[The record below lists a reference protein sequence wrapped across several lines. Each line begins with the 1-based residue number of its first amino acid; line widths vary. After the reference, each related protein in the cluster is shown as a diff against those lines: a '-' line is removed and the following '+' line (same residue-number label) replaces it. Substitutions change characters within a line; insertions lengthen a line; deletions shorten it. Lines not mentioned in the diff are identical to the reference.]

1 MTQTAEPGQAPS
13 GTPAPTARPERRRR
27 GDRVGPSLGPF
38 ILKLVLVGLFDA
50 LVLLLLML
58 LLGKREWTIFGV
70 VLVAAAAINV
80 IYLKKGALPAKYLTP
95 GVVFLLI
102 FQIFTLVYT
111 CYVAFTNYSSGHV
124 LSKPEAVQALLSQNQ
139 TRVPDSPAYPLTV
152 VSKGSELGFL
162 VVDPVTGQA
171 QLGTESRPLT
181 DVQAEITDGKAVS
194 TDGWQS
200 LTFAE
205 ILAKQNEIFSLV
217 VPRSDDAADG
227 TLRTQDGR
235 TGYQFVSGLSYDAD
249 AGTLTDTAQG
259 TVYTDGGKGAFVSS
273 SGETLMPGWSVNVGT
288 ENFTRAFTEESIR
301 GPLLKVTLW
310 TFAFA
315 LLSVATTFGL
325 GMFLAVVFNKKGMR
339 GRKIYQAIMILPYAF
354 PAFLAA
360 MVWAGMY
367 SKSYGF
373 FNQVLLGG
381 ASIPWLEDPTLAKIA
396 VLMLNLWLGFP
407 YMFLVCLGALQS
419 IPDELEEAAKTD
431 GASAW
436 QAFRLIKF
444 PLLLVSVAPLL
455 IASFAFNFNN
465 FNVIYMLTGGGP
477 RDMDAAIPVGETDI
491 LISLVY
497 KVAFTGQ
504 ERDYG
509 LASAFSIIIF
519 VIVAVISIVS
529 FRRTKALEEVN

>member
-1 MTQTAEPGQAPS
+1 M
-13 GTPAPTARPERRRR
+13 
-27 GDRVGPSLGPF
+27 VGLLDALG
-38 ILKLVLVGLFDA
+38 LVLVF
-50 LVLLLLML
+50 VLI
-58 LLGKREWTIFGV
+58 GKAEWVVLGV
-70 VLVAAAAINV
+70 VVVALAAINV
-80 IYLKKGALPAKYLTP
+80 IYLRKGMLPGKYLTP

-102 FQIFTLVYT
+102 FQIFTLLYT

-124 LSKPEAVQALLSQNQ
+124 LNKEEAVQALLSQNQ
-139 TRVPDSPAYPLTV
+139 SRVPDSPAFPLSV

-162 VVDPVTGQA
+162 VADPSTHRAELGTATRPLEPVTA
-171 QLGTESRPLT
+171 QMDGDKPVSVDGWTTLTFT
-181 DVQAEITDGKAVS
+181 DVLARQKDIFGLAVP
-194 TDGWQS
+194 
-200 LTFAE
+200 L
-205 ILAKQNEIFSLV
+205 
-217 VPRSDDAADG
+217 SDDAADG

-235 TGYQFVSGLSYDAD
+235 TAYQFVSGLKFDEAAD
-249 AGTLTDTAQG
+249 TMTDTSTG
-259 TVYTDGGKGAFVSS
+259 EVYKDGGNGAFVRPD
-273 SGETLMPGWSVNVGT
+273 GEQVLPGWTINVGVD
-288 ENFTRAFTEESIR
+288 NFTRAFTDDSIR
-301 GPLLKVTLW
+301 GPLLKVTVW
-310 TFAFA
+310 TFVFA
-315 LLSVATTFGL
+315 LLSVATTFIL
-325 GMFLAVVFNKKGMR
+325 GMFLAIVFNKKGMR
-339 GRKIYQAIMILPYAF
+339 GRKVYQAIMILPYAF

-367 SKSYGF
+367 SKSFGF

-381 ASIPWLEDPTLAKIA
+381 AAIPWLEDPTLAKLS
-396 VLMLNLWLGFP
+396 VLLLNLWLGFP

-431 GASAW
+431 GATPW

-477 RDMDAAIPVGETDI
+477 RDMDASIPVGETDI

-504 ERDYG
+504 DRDYG

-519 VIVAVISIVS
+519 VIVAVISVIS
-529 FRRTKALEEVN
+529 FRRTRALEEVN

>member
-1 MTQTAEPGQAPS
+1 MTQTASPGQAPS
-13 GTPAPTARPERRRR
+13 GIDAPAAPTPRRR

-38 ILKLVLVGLFDA
+38 ILKLALVGIFDA
-50 LVLLLLML
+50 LVVMLLMV
-58 LLGKREWTIFGV
+58 LLGKRDWTLFGV
-70 VLVAAAAINV
+70 VLVAAIAINV

-95 GVVFLLI
+95 GVVFLVI

-111 CYVAFTNYSSGHV
+111 CYVAFTNYSTGHV

-162 VVDPVTGQA
+162 VVDPVSGKA
-171 QLGTESRPLT
+171 QLGTATQPLT
-181 DVQAEITDGKAVS
+181 EVAAEVADGKATS
-194 TDGWQS
+194 TEGWQS
-200 LTFAE
+200 LSFTE
-205 ILAKQNEIFSLV
+205 ILAKQKDVFALV
-217 VPRSDDAADG
+217 VPRSEDAADG

-235 TGYQFVSGLSYDAD
+235 TGYQFVSGLRYDEA

-273 SGETLMPGWSVNVGT
+273 AGETLMPGWSVNVGT

-381 ASIPWLEDPTLAKIA
+381 VQIPWLEDPTLAKIA

-431 GASAW
+431 GATAW

-477 RDMDAAIPVGETDI
+477 RDMDASIPVGETDI

-519 VIVAVISIVS
+519 VIVAIISIVS